1 MNRQGMAEQKSLPA
15 SSRRGEMVVTIRLFP
30 GIHDALIDELA
41 KASRRRR
48 SLHAVYLM
56 TAGLTHE
63 LTRSSA
69 GASAAL
75 PQPPSQAQA
84 RDALQDDRAFVT
96 SVLAFGAEAS

>member
-1 MNRQGMAEQKSLPA
+1 
-15 SSRRGEMVVTIRLFP
+15 MVVTIRLFP
-30 GIHDALIDELA
+30 GIHDALIDELT

-48 SLHAVYLM
+48 SLRAAYLM
-56 TAGLTHE
+56 TVGLTHE

-69 GASAAL
+69 GASSAL
-75 PQPPSQAQA
+75 PHLPRQAQA

>member
-1 MNRQGMAEQKSLPA
+1 M
-15 SSRRGEMVVTIRLFP
+15 SSRRGEIVLTIRLFP

-41 KASRRRR
+41 RASRRRR

-69 GASAAL
+69 GASSAL
-75 PQPPSQAQA
+75 PQLPRQAQA
-84 RDALQDDRAFVT
+84 GDALQDDRAFVT
-96 SVLAFGAEAS
+96 SVLEFGGEAS